1 MSQGDPAALQVQA
14 TEEVAA
20 ARHERYERLRRG
32 SVWFLAVMLLALL
45 LGLMI
50 GRVVNGQIPWGG
62 VMPEPP
68 AGTPPA
74 PLPRVLEVLPQQ
86 DERGLTLQL
95 LLERSL
101 PYRRTEESGAVS
113 LLLPGLQ
120 LVGGTQSGRVQQG
133 GHSLSWRV
141 EARGQDVQ
149 VLLVGLAGA
158 LQVRD
163 RLEPAGDRWLLWI
176 EVPFAGAP
184 AEEPL
189 ALDQLPP
196 ARAAESQSLPAWAV
210 APVPAAD
217 APVALEKAGVPPPEP
232 QPDGLSRARQALGAG
247 DSDVAIRE
255 LETSQKS
262 RGRDPEVLRWLARAY
277 LADGQQQRLL
287 VWLPAQLAQMPRD
300 SELRLLLARA
310 RLQAGDIRGAIATLE
325 QHAPALAQAPTYHA
339 LLAASYQQAGQWR
352 ESAELY
358 RRMVALRPSQSTW
371 QLGLARALERLGQPA
386 EALQHYHMAL
396 RGLGLDEGA
405 RRLAGARVAA
415 LEGH

>member
-247 DSDVAIRE
+247 DYDVAIRE
-255 LETSQKS
+255 LETLQKS

-300 SELRLLLARA
+300 SELRLLLARPAAGRRYPGRHRHPGTACPGSGPGADLPRPVGRQLPAGRAVAGKRRAVPADGRLATEPVHLAAGSGPGAGAA
-310 RLQAGDIRGAIATLE
+310 RAAGRGAA
-325 QHAPALAQAPTYHA
+325 ALPH
-339 LLAASYQQAGQWR
+339 
-352 ESAELY
+352 
-358 RRMVALRPSQSTW
+358 
-371 QLGLARALERLGQPA
+371 GLAWS
-386 EALQHYHMAL
+386 
-396 RGLGLDEGA
+396 GA
-405 RRLAGARVAA
+405 G
-415 LEGH
+415 